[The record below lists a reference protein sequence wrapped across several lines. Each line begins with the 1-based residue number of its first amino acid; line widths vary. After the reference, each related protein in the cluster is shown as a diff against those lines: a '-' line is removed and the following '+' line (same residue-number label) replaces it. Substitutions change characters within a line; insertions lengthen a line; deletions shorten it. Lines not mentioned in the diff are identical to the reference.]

1 MDKKKDISWKKQIG
15 CGYLIAIIYV
25 VMMLVGL
32 CSCSPRIVEHIRYQR
47 DTTYI
52 VKRDTTYI
60 VKRDSV
66 RFYGRDS
73 IFIREK
79 GDTIYQYVE
88 KWRWRD
94 RVRVDTIC
102 RMRVDTIYRYRA
114 RVDSVFVERIKEVK
128 VEKPLSWWKSFKM
141 GMFWWL
147 FALCAGLL
155 VWTFR
160 KPIIKL
166 IGI

>member
-1 MDKKKDISWKKQIG
+1 MDKKKDNSWKKQIG

-25 VMMLVGL
+25 VMMLVGF
-32 CSCSPRIVEHIRYQR
+32 CSCSPRIIENTIIQH
-47 DTTYI
+47 DTTRV
-52 VKRDTTYI
+52 VKVDSIWKYE
-60 VKRDSV
+60 KDSV
-66 RFYGRDS
+66 FVK
-73 IFIREK
+73 EK
-79 GDTIYQYVE
+79 GDTIYKYVE
-88 KWRWRD
+88 KIRYRD
-94 RVRVDTIC
+94 RYIVDTLVRVK
-102 RMRVDTIYRYRA
+102 
-114 RVDSVFVERIKEVK
+114 VDSVTVERIKEVK